1 MFTGIVEELGV
12 VRHVDGARMTVGC
25 RTVTVDSEVGSSVAV
40 NGVCLTAVERSD
52 AHLAF
57 DLSGET
63 LRRTSLSRLRDGDGV
78 NLERPLRLAGRLGGH
93 LVQGHV
99 DGVGEIWGVAPDA
112 DAGVWLTVRTPP
124 ELGQFVVEKGSVCVD
139 GVSLTVAALDATAFS
154 VALIPH
160 TLTVTTLG
168 SARPGDPVNL
178 EVDVIAKYVEA
189 LLARGSAAS
198 QASVVRPAREGRT
211 A

>member
-12 VRHVDGARMTVGC
+12 VRHIDGARMTVGC
-25 RTVTVDSEVGSSVAV
+25 RTVTADSEVGSSVAV

-52 AHLAF
+52 AHLGF
-57 DLSGET
+57 ELSEET

-99 DGVGEIWGVAPDA
+99 DGVGKIWGVEPDA
-112 DAGVWLTVRTPP
+112 EGGLWLTVRTPA
-124 ELGQFVVEKGSVCVD
+124 ELRRFVVEKGSVCVD
-139 GVSLTVAALDATAFS
+139 GVSLTVAALDTTAFS

-160 TLTVTTLG
+160 TLAVTTLG
-168 SARPGDPVNL
+168 LARPGDLVNL

-189 LLARGSAAS
+189 LLADRTVS
-198 QASVVRPAREGRT
+198 QASVVRQAREGRT

>member
-1 MFTGIVEELGV
+1 MFTGIVEELGA
-12 VRHVDGARMTVGC
+12 VRHIDGARMTIGC
-25 RTVTVDSEVGSSVAV
+25 RTVTADSEVGSSVAV

-57 DLSGET
+57 DLSEET

-78 NLERPLRLAGRLGGH
+78 NLERPLRFAGRLGGH

-99 DGVGEIWGVAPDA
+99 DGVGEIWGVEPDA
-112 DAGVWLTVRTPP
+112 EGGVWLTVQTPA
-124 ELGQFVVEKGSVCVD
+124 ELRRFVVEKGSVCVD
-139 GVSLTVAALDATAFS
+139 GVSLTVAALDTTAFS
-154 VALIPH
+154 VALIPY
-160 TLTVTTLG
+160 TLAVTTLG
-168 SARPGDPVNL
+168 SARAGDLVNL

-189 LLARGSAAS
+189 LLADRTAS
-198 QASVVRPAREGRT
+198 QASVVRSARGGRT